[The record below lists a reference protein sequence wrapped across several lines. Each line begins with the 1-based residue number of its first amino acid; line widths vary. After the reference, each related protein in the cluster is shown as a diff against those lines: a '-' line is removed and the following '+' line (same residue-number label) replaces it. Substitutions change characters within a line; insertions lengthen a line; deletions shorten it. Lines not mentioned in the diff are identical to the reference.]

1 MHHIET
7 RSHQKLTAAS
17 LGTYFNWWD
26 TVAVPREANQSV
38 KQEEC
43 KYAEV
48 RTSPQR
54 QSFWHRWVQVPWLPS
69 PSFLFSSPFCSF
81 LFSHPSE
88 FRKHDLGGKLL
99 LCLLLSR
106 SSLCFTFALPFL
118 LLENYHQVLIV
129 TMIFGQKR
137 GTEKELCSWF
147 SGTYYHFTWLCLP
160 PNNYWVAVSITS
172 ITAAHYTPSSL
183 LCPSHEFI
191 HLILTEVL

>member
-7 RSHQKLTAAS
+7 RSHEKLTAAS

-26 TVAVPREANQSV
+26 TAAVPREANQSV

-54 QSFWHRWVQVPWLPS
+54 QSSWHRWVQVPWLLA

-81 LFSHPSE
+81 LFCHPSE

-99 LCLLLSR
+99 SLAVSLALS
-106 SSLCFTFALPFL
+106 LFTLFYF
-118 LLENYHQVLIV
+118 
-129 TMIFGQKR
+129 
-137 GTEKELCSWF
+137 CSAI
-147 SGTYYHFTWLCLP
+147 SVIRELP
-160 PNNYWVAVSITS
+160 PSAYSDNDFWTEERHRERIVQ
-172 ITAAHYTPSSL
+172 
-183 LCPSHEFI
+183 
-191 HLILTEVL
+191 LILRNILSFHVTVFASQ